1 MSSLSNGLMPT
12 LEAPPKPTPGLGR
25 RFWAFPITRIA
36 VFLVLLLALGL
47 AIGLPLILA
56 LRAVH
61 VHIAQ
66 GTEIGAI
73 IAEGVF
79 ATAAVAA
86 FLLMVRFADRRSPAS
101 AGLTR
106 RGLALETGLGLL
118 GGGLLFSLVIG
129 ALAALGAYHVG
140 GINPHARL
148 LVPLLLFLLVAVS
161 EEIVFR
167 GYIFQ
172 TLEGRWGTGI
182 ALAVSASLFGLIH
195 LSNPISGLTLGQKLV
210 GPLFL
215 VIEAS
220 IPMTAGFLLTR
231 RMWLPIGIHWGWN
244 FFESA
249 VYGSTD
255 SGLPADPLF
264 TLLRSHLSGPFPVT
278 GGAFGPEASVV
289 CFVISTGA
297 GLFLLRQAIRRGQ
310 WRPRN
315 NPSQQSHRNSIL
327 EEIQ

>member
-12 LEAPPKPTPGLGR
+12 PEAPPKPTPGLGR
-25 RFWAFPITRIA
+25 RFWAFPVTRIV
-36 VFLVLLLALGL
+36 VFLLLLSVLGL
-47 AIGLPLILA
+47 AIGLPLALT
-56 LRAVH
+56 LRAAH
-61 VHIAQ
+61 VPVVQ
-66 GTEIGAI
+66 GSEIGAI

-79 ATAAVAA
+79 AAAAVAA
-86 FLLMVRFADRRSPAS
+86 FLLMVRFADRRSAAS

-140 GINPHARL
+140 GINPHAHL

-182 ALAVSASLFGLIH
+182 ALAVSALLFGLIH

-220 IPMTAGFLLTR
+220 IPMTAAFLLTR

-249 VYGSTD
+249 VYGSAD
-255 SGLPADPLF
+255 SGLPADPLY

-278 GGAFGPEASVV
+278 GGAFGPEASVL
-289 CFVISTGA
+289 CFVISTAA
-297 GLFLLRQAIRRGQ
+297 GLFLLRAAVRRGQ
-310 WRPRN
+310 WRPRTR
-315 NPSQQSHRNSIL
+315 SQHSHRSLNL
-327 EEIQ
+327 EVIQ